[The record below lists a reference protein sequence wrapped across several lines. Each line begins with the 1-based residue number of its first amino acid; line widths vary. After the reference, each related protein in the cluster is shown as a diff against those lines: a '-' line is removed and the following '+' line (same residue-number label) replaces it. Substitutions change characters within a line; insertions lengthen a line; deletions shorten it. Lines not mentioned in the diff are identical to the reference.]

1 MILNCVHINLTES
14 AVIMHYLTFKLTKL
28 MVIDCMSQNGMT
40 LGCVLSL
47 SETIADSAT
56 ALDIGA

>member
-1 MILNCVHINLTES
+1 MILNCVHINLTER

-40 LGCVLSL
+40 LGVSCL
-47 SETIADSAT
+47 
-56 ALDIGA
+56 